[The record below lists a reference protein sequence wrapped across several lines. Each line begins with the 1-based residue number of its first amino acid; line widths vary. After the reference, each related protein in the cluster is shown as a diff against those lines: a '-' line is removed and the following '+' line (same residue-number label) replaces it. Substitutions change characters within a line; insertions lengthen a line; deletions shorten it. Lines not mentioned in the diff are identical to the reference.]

1 MVIEMEIKYWSDI
14 ACPFCYI
21 GSNRM
26 KRAMKEIGIYDDT
39 QLEFKSFELDPTAP
53 KETTEGYINHFT
65 QGNQALEAQA
75 KDQMAYIEQ
84 MAKDDGLP
92 MAINRV
98 VPTNTVDAHRLIKLA
113 ESKGNPTLME
123 NVIKRFYQV
132 YFNDGQSIADYA
144 VLLAAATEVGLD
156 KNEVSQVL
164 NSDDYRQAVLDD
176 ENEAQRLGIHAA
188 PYFVINNKY
197 SISGAQPYDAFVKA
211 LKQIQL
217 EE

>member
-1 MVIEMEIKYWSDI
+1 MEIKYWSDI

-39 QLEFKSFELDPTAP
+39 QLAFKSFELDPTAP

-65 QGNQALEAQA
+65 QGNRALEAQA

-113 ESKGNPTLME
+113 ESKENPVLTE
-123 NVIKRFYQV
+123 KVIKRFYQV
-132 YFNDGQSIADYA
+132 YFNDGQSIADHA
-144 VLLAAATEVGLD
+144 ILLAAATEVGLD

-176 ENEAQRLGIHAA
+176 ENEAQQLGIHAA

-197 SISGAQPYDAFVKA
+197 AISGAQPYEAFVKA
-211 LKQIQL
+211 LKQIQSKGQA
-217 EE
+217 